1 MCVKLAQVGI
11 NVFDRAG
18 KAKSHPGRQVSY
30 HTVVWQRHCR
40 KVTFGL
46 VGPTHIALA
55 GICATWLHSQGRQ
68 KTIRGGV
75 AKESIHACKGV
86 S

>member
-1 MCVKLAQVGI
+1 MFLTVLERPRATLE
-11 NVFDRAG
+11 DRY
-18 KAKSHPGRQVSY
+18 H
-30 HTVVWQRHCR
+30 HTVVRQRHCRKVVRQRHCR

-55 GICATWLHSQGRQ
+55 GMCATWLHSQGRQ
-68 KTIRGGV
+68 KTFRGGV

>member
-1 MCVKLAQVGI
+1 MFLTVLERP
-11 NVFDRAG
+11 RAILEDG
-18 KAKSHPGRQVSY
+18 YH

-55 GICATWLHSQGRQ
+55 GMCATWLHSQGRQ
-68 KTIRGGV
+68 KTFRGGV